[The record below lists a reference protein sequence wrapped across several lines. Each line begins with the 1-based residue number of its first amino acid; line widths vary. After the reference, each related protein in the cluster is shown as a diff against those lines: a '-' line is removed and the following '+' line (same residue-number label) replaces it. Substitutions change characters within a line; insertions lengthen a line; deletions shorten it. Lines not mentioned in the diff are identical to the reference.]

1 MSAPT
6 VAVFGSCVSRDL
18 FEDARLRPSLGHY
31 GARSSIISA
40 VAAPVPIAPERIA
53 IPSEWQRRQV
63 LADFGKTFF
72 AALEETRP
80 DWLVIDLID
89 ERFDVLC
96 TPSGSFVTRSS
107 AFQAAGLD
115 DAADLALQP
124 VRRMSPDGRALFA
137 HAAPTFVQR
146 VLELLPRERIVLH
159 RALWC
164 TRFARDGG
172 VHDFS
177 EERRQLSELQNAML
191 TDGYDLLEEAF
202 GGVGATIEVDPRRH
216 LADAHH
222 RWELEPYHYAP
233 AYNAYAAEQLL
244 RLTGAAVGVA

>member
-1 MSAPT
+1 MSQPT
-6 VAVFGSCVSRDL
+6 IAIFGSCVSRDL
-18 FEDARLRPSLGHY
+18 FEDGRLRPSLGHY

-40 VAAPVPIAPERIA
+40 VATPVPLDPARVVIS
-53 IPSEWQRRQV
+53 SEWQRRCV

-72 AALEETRP
+72 ASLEESRP

-96 TPSGSFVTRSS
+96 TSGSFVTRSS

-115 DAADLALQP
+115 DATDLGLQLI
-124 VRRMSPDGRALFA
+124 RRMSPDGRALFA
-137 HAAPTFVQR
+137 GAAPDFAAR
-146 VLELLPRERIVLH
+146 VLDVVPRERIVLH

-164 TRFARDGG
+164 TRFARDGA
-172 VHDFS
+172 VHEFP

-191 TDGYDLLEEAF
+191 RGGYDVLEEAF
-202 GGVGATIEVDPRRH
+202 GGVGAIVAVDPATH

-222 RWELEPYHYAP
+222 RWELEPYHYEP
-233 AYNAYAAEQLL
+233 AYNAHAAHELL
-244 RLTGAAVGVA
+244 RLTRLAGVA

>member
-6 VAVFGSCVSRDL
+6 VAIFGSCVSRDL
-18 FEDARLRPSLGHY
+18 FEDRRLRPSLGHY
-31 GARSSIISA
+31 GARSSVISA
-40 VAAPVPIAPERIA
+40 VAAPVAIAPERVA
-53 IPSEWQRRQV
+53 ISSEWQRRQV

-72 AALEETRP
+72 ASLEETRP

-96 TPSGSFVTRSS
+96 TSGSFVTRSS

-115 DAADLALQP
+115 DATELGLQP
-124 VRRMSPDGRALFA
+124 VRRMSPDGRTLFA
-137 HAAPTFVQR
+137 NAAPTFAER
-146 VLELLPRERIVLH
+146 ILELVPRERIVLH

-191 TDGYDLLEEAF
+191 TDGYDVLEEVF
-202 GGVGATIEVDPRRH
+202 GGVGASIEVDPRRH

-222 RWELEPYHYAP
+222 RWELEPYHYAQ
-233 AYNAYAAEQLL
+233 AYNAYAAEELL
-244 RLTGAAVGVA
+244 RRTGVAVGVA

>member
-1 MSAPT
+1 MSAPN

-18 FEDARLRPSLGHY
+18 FEDRRLRPLLGHY
-31 GARSSIISA
+31 GARSSVISA
-40 VAAPVPIAPERIA
+40 VAAPVPLAPDRIA
-53 IPSEWQRRQV
+53 ISSEWQRRQV
-63 LADFGKTFF
+63 LADFEKTFF
-72 AALEETRP
+72 ASLEETRP
-80 DWLVIDLID
+80 DWLVVDLID

-96 TPSGSFVTRSS
+96 AGGSFVTRSS

-115 DAADLALQP
+115 DAVDLGLEP
-124 VRRMSPDGRALFA
+124 VRRMSPDGRTLFA
-137 HAAPTFVQR
+137 NAAPEFARR

-164 TRFARDGG
+164 TRFARDGA

-191 TDGYDLLEEAF
+191 TDGYDVLEEAF

-222 RWELEPYHYAP
+222 RWELEPYHYAA
-233 AYNAYAAEQLL
+233 AYNAYAAEELL

>member
-1 MSAPT
+1 MSQPT
-6 VAVFGSCVSRDL
+6 VAIFGSCVSRDL
-18 FEDARLRPSLGHY
+18 FEDGRLRPSLGHY

-40 VAAPVPIAPERIA
+40 VATPVPIDPARVVIS
-53 IPSEWQRRQV
+53 SEWQRRCV

-72 AALEETRP
+72 ASLEETRP

-96 TPSGSFVTRSS
+96 TSGSFVTRSS

-115 DAADLALQP
+115 DATDLGLQP
-124 VRRMSPDGRALFA
+124 IRRMSPDGRALFA
-137 HAAPTFVQR
+137 GAAPDFAAR
-146 VLELLPRERIVLH
+146 VLAILPRERVVLH

-164 TRFARDGG
+164 TRFARDGA
-172 VHDFS
+172 VHEFP

-191 TDGYDLLEEAF
+191 RDGYDALEEAF
-202 GGVGATIEVDPRRH
+202 GGVGATIAVDPARH

-222 RWELEPYHYAP
+222 RWELEPYHYVP
-233 AYNAYAAEQLL
+233 GYNTYAAEQLL
-244 RLTGAAVGVA
+244 RLTQVMAKVA

>member
-1 MSAPT
+1 MSQPT
-6 VAVFGSCVSRDL
+6 VAIFGSCVSRDL
-18 FEDARLRPSLGHY
+18 FEDPRLRPSLGHY

-40 VAAPVPIAPERIA
+40 VAAPVPIAPERVA
-53 IPSEWQRRQV
+53 ISSEWQRRCV

-80 DWLVIDLID
+80 DWLAIDLID

-96 TPSGSFVTRSS
+96 GNGSFVTRSS

-115 DAADLALQP
+115 DATDLGLQP
-124 VRRMSPDGRALFA
+124 IRRMSPDGRALFGA
-137 HAAPTFVQR
+137 AAPDFAAR

-164 TRFARDGG
+164 TRFTRDGA
-172 VHDFS
+172 VFEFP

-191 TDGYDLLEEAF
+191 RDGYDVLEEAF
-202 GGVGATIEVDPRRH
+202 GGVGATIEVDPELH

-222 RWELEPYHYAP
+222 RWELEPYHYEP
-233 AYNAYAAEQLL
+233 AYNAHAADELL
-244 RLTGAAVGVA
+244 RLTGLLAGVA

>member
-1 MSAPT
+1 MSQPT
-6 VAVFGSCVSRDL
+6 VAIFGSCVSRDL

-31 GARSSIISA
+31 GARSSVISA
-40 VAAPVPIAPERIA
+40 VAAPVPIAPERVVIS
-53 IPSEWQRRQV
+53 SEWQRRCV

-72 AALEETRP
+72 ASLEEARP
-80 DWLVIDLID
+80 DWLVVDLID

-96 TPSGSFVTRSS
+96 TSGSFVTRSS

-115 DAADLALQP
+115 DATDLGLQP
-124 VRRMSPDGRALFA
+124 IRRMSPDGRKLFA
-137 HAAPTFVQR
+137 DAAPAFARR

-164 TRFARDGG
+164 TRFMRDGA

-191 TDGYDLLEEAF
+191 RDGYDVLEEAF

-216 LADAHH
+216 VADAHH
-222 RWELEPYHYAP
+222 RWELEPYHYNP
-233 AYNAYAAEQLL
+233 GYNAHATEELL

>member
-6 VAVFGSCVSRDL
+6 VAIFGSCVSRDL
-18 FEDARLRPSLGHY
+18 FEDPRLRPSLGHY

-40 VAAPVPIAPERIA
+40 VASPVPIAPERVRIS
-53 IPSEWQRRQV
+53 SEWQRRCV

-72 AALEETRP
+72 ASLEETAP

-96 TPSGSFVTRSS
+96 TNGSFVTRSS

-115 DAADLALQP
+115 DATDLGLQP
-124 VRRMSPDGRALFA
+124 IRRMSPDGRRLFA
-137 HAAPTFVQR
+137 DAAPAFARR
-146 VLELLPRERIVLH
+146 VLELVPRERIVLH

-164 TRFARDGG
+164 TRFARDGA
-172 VHDFS
+172 VHEFP

-191 TDGYDLLEEAF
+191 RDGYDVLEQAF
-202 GGVGATIEVDPRRH
+202 GGVEATIAVDPERH

-222 RWELEPYHYAP
+222 RWELEPYHYVP
-233 AYNAYAAEQLL
+233 GYNAHAAEELL
-244 RLTGAAVGVA
+244 RLTGVPAGVA

>member
-1 MSAPT
+1 MSTT

-18 FEDARLRPSLGHY
+18 FEDRRLRPLLGHY
-31 GARSSIISA
+31 GARSSVISA

-53 IPSEWQRRQV
+53 ISSEWQRRQV

-72 AALEETRP
+72 SSLEYRRP

-96 TPSGSFVTRSS
+96 TTGGSFVTRSS

-115 DAADLALQP
+115 DADDLGLQP
-124 VRRMSPDGRALFA
+124 VRRMSPDGRTLFA
-137 HAAPTFVQR
+137 HAAPAFAQR
-146 VLELLPRERIVLH
+146 VLELIPRERIVLH

-164 TRFARDGG
+164 TRFARDGA

-191 TDGYDLLEEAF
+191 TDGYDVLEEAF
-202 GGVGATIEVDPRRH
+202 GGVGATIHVDPRRH

-222 RWELEPYHYAP
+222 RWELEPYHYAS
-233 AYNAYAAEQLL
+233 AYNAYAAEEL
-244 RLTGAAVGVA
+244 RQLTGTAVGVA

>member
-6 VAVFGSCVSRDL
+6 VAIFGSCVSRDL

-40 VAAPVPIAPERIA
+40 VAAPVAIAPERVA
-53 IPSEWQRRQV
+53 ISSEWQRRQV

-72 AALEETRP
+72 ASLEQTRP
-80 DWLVIDLID
+80 DWLLIDLID

-96 TPSGSFVTRSS
+96 TSGSFVTRSS

-115 DAADLALQP
+115 DATELGLQP
-124 VRRMSPDGRALFA
+124 IRRMSPDGRALFA
-137 HAAPTFVQR
+137 DAAPAFAQR
-146 VLELLPRERIVLH
+146 VLELIPRERVVLH

-164 TRFARDGG
+164 TRFLRGG
-172 VHDFS
+172 TVHEFP

-191 TDGYDLLEEAF
+191 TDGYDALEEAF
-202 GGVGATIEVDPRRH
+202 GGAGATIDVDPQRH

-233 AYNAYAAEQLL
+233 AYNDYAAQELL
-244 RLTGAAVGVA
+244 RLTGATAVLA

>member
-1 MSAPT
+1 MSMPT

-18 FEDARLRPSLGHY
+18 FEDQRLRPSLGHY

-40 VAAPVPIAPERIA
+40 VAKPVPIAPERVVIT
-53 IPSEWQRRQV
+53 SEWQRRQV

-72 AALEETRP
+72 SSLAYQAP

-96 TPSGSFVTRSS
+96 GSGSFVTRSS

-115 DAADLALQP
+115 DATDLGLQP
-124 VRRMSPDGRALFA
+124 IRRMSPDGRTLFA
-137 HAAPTFVQR
+137 NAAPEFARR

-164 TRFARDGG
+164 TRFTRDGA
-172 VHDFS
+172 VHEFP

-191 TDGYDLLEEAF
+191 TDGYDVLEEAF
-202 GGVGATIEVDPRRH
+202 GGVGATIAVDPLQH

-222 RWELEPYHYAP
+222 RWELEPYHYEP
-233 AYNAYAAEQLL
+233 AYNAYAAEELL
-244 RLTGAAVGVA
+244 RMTGVAVGVA

>member
-6 VAVFGSCVSRDL
+6 VAIFGSCVSRDL
-18 FEDARLRPSLGHY
+18 FENPRLRPSLGHY

-40 VAAPVPIAPERIA
+40 VATPVPIAPERVVIS
-53 IPSEWQRRQV
+53 SEWQRRCV

-72 AALEETRP
+72 SSLAHQRP

-96 TPSGSFVTRSS
+96 TSGSFVTRSS

-115 DAADLALQP
+115 DATDLGLQP
-124 VRRMSPDGRALFA
+124 IRRMSPDGRMLFA
-137 HAAPTFVQR
+137 GAAPDFARR
-146 VLELLPRERIVLH
+146 VLKLVPRERIVLH

-164 TRFARDGG
+164 TRFTRDGV
-172 VHDFS
+172 VHEFP
-177 EERRQLSELQNAML
+177 EERLQLSELQNTML
-191 TDGYDLLEEAF
+191 SDAYDLLEEAF
-202 GGVGATIEVDPRRH
+202 GGVGATIAVDPEQH

-222 RWELEPYHYAP
+222 RWELEPYHYEP
-233 AYNAYAAEQLL
+233 AYNAYAADELL
-244 RLTGAAVGVA
+244 RLTGVTAGVA

>member
-6 VAVFGSCVSRDL
+6 VAIFGSCVSRDL
-18 FEDARLRPSLGHY
+18 FEDPRLRPSLGHY

-40 VAAPVPIAPERIA
+40 VAVPVPIAPERVVIS
-53 IPSEWQRRQV
+53 SEWQRRCV

-72 AALEETRP
+72 ASLEQTAP

-96 TPSGSFVTRSS
+96 TSGSFVTRSS

-115 DAADLALQP
+115 DAVDLGLQP
-124 VRRMSPDGRALFA
+124 IRRMSPDGRKLFA
-137 HAAPTFVQR
+137 DAAPAFARR
-146 VLELLPRERIVLH
+146 VLELVPRERIVMH

-164 TRFARDGG
+164 TRFERDGA
-172 VHDFS
+172 VHEFP

-191 TDGYDLLEEAF
+191 RDGYDVLEEAF
-202 GGVGATIEVDPRRH
+202 GGVGAAIAVDPERH

-222 RWELEPYHYAP
+222 RWELEPYHYVP
-233 AYNAYAAEQLL
+233 GYNVHATEELL
-244 RLTGAAVGVA
+244 RLTDVPAGVA